1 MHSFSTMLYHL
12 LEAKMDVL
20 TTKQASEIL
29 GVSRR
34 RVIAL
39 IEQGKLKA
47 GRFANVY
54 AIARKDLDAVRQR
67 KNGRPPEKK
76 NGDATIENEKPFKT
90 IFDLAPHLIGS
101 IKSGLPTDLSCNKE
115 YLKDLGKKS
124 AEKKALEHRKRSL
137 KDE

>member
-1 MHSFSTMLYHL
+1 M
-12 LEAKMDVL
+12 ERL

-29 GVSRR
+29 GVSQR

-47 GRFANVY
+47 DKFAGVY
-54 AIARKDLDAVRQR
+54 AIAQKDLETVRNR
-67 KNGRPPEKK
+67 KNGRPPKTE
-76 NGDATIENEKPFKT
+76 NGTAENDNIKPKSFAEVAAK
-90 IFDLAPHLIGS
+90 FIGS
-101 IKSGLPTDLSCNKE
+101 IKDGLPTDLSTNKE

-124 AEKKALEHRKRSL
+124 AEKRALQRRKQSL